1 MSEAIF
7 SNLPRFDVVAG
18 PRPAEW
24 LRAMIAGE
32 ETHAPAQLP
41 EMEEP
46 EPLFADEPMPAQP
59 AVVHPVPRETV
70 ALQAAVSGLA
80 GLMERIDQES
90 RQYAVETAQAV
101 AAQLFPELSRRF
113 LAEEIGRN
121 LPGLLPS
128 AAPVVDIYAE
138 PELAAQMVEMV
149 SRHPSLEGRCNIIPS
164 EDQGFGRAEV
174 SWRTGGVTFDFEGLL
189 TACLND
195 IGSTYKTTT
204 EHK

>member
-1 MSEAIF
+1 MSEAVF
-7 SNLPRFDVVAG
+7 SNLPRFDVAPG

-32 ETHAPAQLP
+32 PHVPAQPP
-41 EMEEP
+41 EMEDAA
-46 EPLFADEPMPAQP
+46 PLFADEPTPAQP

-80 GLMERIDQES
+80 GLMERIDRES
-90 RQYAVETAQAV
+90 RQYTVETVQAV

-128 AAPVVDIYAE
+128 AVPVVDIYAE
-138 PELAAQMVEMV
+138 PELAGQMAEMITH
-149 SRHPSLEGRCNIIPS
+149 HPSLEGRCNIIPS
-164 EDQGFGRAEV
+164 DDQGFGRAEV

-195 IGSTYKTTT
+195 IGSTHKTTT
-204 EHK
+204 EYK

>member
-1 MSEAIF
+1 MSETVF

-24 LRAMIAGE
+24 LRAMVAG

-46 EPLFADEPMPAQP
+46 EPMFADEPMPAQP
-59 AVVHPVPRETV
+59 AIVHPAPRETV
-70 ALQAAVSGLA
+70 ALQEAVSGLA
-80 GLMERIDQES
+80 AVMERVDRES
-90 RQYAVETAQAV
+90 RQYTVETAQAV
-101 AAQLFPELSRRF
+101 AAQLFPELARRF

-128 AAPVVDIYAE
+128 TAPVVDIYADTA
-138 PELAAQMVEMV
+138 LAAQMAEMI
-149 SRHPSLEGRCNIIPS
+149 SHHPSLEGRCNIIPS
-164 EDQGFGRAEV
+164 EEQGFGRAEV
-174 SWRTGGVTFDFEGLL
+174 SWRSGGVTFDFEGLL
-189 TACLND
+189 SACLND
-195 IGSTYKTTT
+195 IGSTYKTIT